1 MLAATP
7 DKELLGR
14 SARSG
19 RTAVGI
25 PLHLAPSKHM
35 NQLLSIFSIAAVAA
49 SLGSCTGQPGKSPA
63 AVHRSTYVMD
73 PHSYARPEEAAAT
86 HLDLD
91 IHVDMKQHRI
101 RGTATYNLKRQG
113 GDSVI
118 FDTDGLAIDK
128 VTLGDGTPAAFT
140 LSAKDSILGQAL
152 RVALPQGA
160 DKVAITY
167 STGAAAKALQWLA
180 PEQTADKKFPFLFTQ
195 GEAILTR
202 TWIPVQDSPGIR
214 ITYNARV
221 TVPKELMAVMSATN
235 PQERSTDGTYT
246 FKMDKP
252 IPPYLIAL
260 AVGDIHF
267 KATGKRTGV
276 YAERSM
282 VDTAAWELA
291 DMEKMVEAAEAL
303 YGPYRWGRYDVII
316 LPPSFPFGGMENP
329 CLTFATPTII
339 AGDRSLTS
347 LIAHEL
353 AHSWSG
359 NLVTN
364 ATWDDF
370 WLNEGFTVYFE
381 HRITEALYG
390 KDYNDMTSLLG
401 YQDLL
406 GTMAEID
413 SGKHAED
420 TALRLK
426 LAGRNPDDG
435 MTDVAYEKGYAF
447 LRVIESKVGR
457 AKFDAF
463 LRGYFEHFSFR
474 GITTDTFKTYISKEL
489 LVPEHVALNMD
500 EWIEKPGLPANLVVP
515 GSGKFKQ
522 VEGEIAHWAQGT
534 PAKSLA
540 TAGWSTFEWM
550 HFLRHLPS
558 GLQKAQMDQLDAAFR
573 FTASGNSEVL
583 AAWLEQCIKNDYEAA
598 YPKLEE
604 FLTTVGRR
612 KFLVPLYAG
621 LMSTPKGRALAMQIY
636 AKARG
641 NYHSVSVNTVD
652 QLLAWKE
659 NKPPVAF

>member
-1 MLAATP
+1 MH
-7 DKELLGR
+7 K
-14 SARSG
+14 
-19 RTAVGI
+19 
-25 PLHLAPSKHM
+25 
-35 NQLLSIFSIAAVAA
+35 
-49 SLGSCTGQPGKSPA
+49 
-63 AVHRSTYVMD
+63 STYVMD
-73 PHSYARPEEAAAT
+73 PHSYARPEEAVAT

-91 IHVDMKQHRI
+91 IHVDMQQHRI
-101 RGTATYNLKRQG
+101 SGTATYDLKRHG

-118 FDTDGLAIDK
+118 FDTDGLAIEK

-140 LSAKDSILGQAL
+140 MGAKDSILGQAL

-160 DKVAITY
+160 DRVSISY
-167 STGAAAKALQWLA
+167 STGAEAKALQWLA
-180 PEQTADKKFPFLFTQ
+180 PEQTADKKSPFLFTQ

-202 TWIPVQDSPGIR
+202 SWIPIQDSPGIR

-235 PQERSTDGTYT
+235 PQERSADGVYS
-246 FKMDKP
+246 FKMDQR
-252 IPPYLIAL
+252 IPSYLIAL

-267 KATGKRTGV
+267 KATGARTGV
-276 YAERSM
+276 YAERGM

-390 KDYNDMTSLLG
+390 KDYNDMTSVLG

-413 SGKHAED
+413 SGKHPED

-426 LAGRNPDDG
+426 LTGRNPDDG
-435 MTDVAYEKGYAF
+435 MTDVAYEKGYAM
-447 LRVIESKVGR
+447 LRLIESKVGR
-457 AKFDAF
+457 PKFDAF
-463 LRGYFEHFSFR
+463 LRGYFEQFSFR
-474 GITTDTFKTYISKEL
+474 SITTDAFKSYINKEL
-489 LVPEHVALNMD
+489 LAPGKIVLDLD
-500 EWIEKPGLPANLVVP
+500 EWIEQPGIPANLIIPV
-515 GSGKFKQ
+515 SDKFNK
-522 VEGEIAHWAQGT
+522 VEAELARWKKGT
-534 PAKSLA
+534 SAKELA
-540 TAGWSTFEWM
+540 TTGWSTFEWM

-558 GLQKAQMDQLDAAFR
+558 GLHKAQMHQLDAAFR
-573 FTASGNSEVL
+573 FTASGNPEVL

-612 KFLVPLYAG
+612 KFLVPLYTEMKA
-621 LMSTPKGRALAMQIY
+621 TPKGHAMALRIY

-641 NYHSVSVNTVD
+641 NYHSVSVGTVD

-659 NKPPVAF
+659 SKPPVAF

>member
-1 MLAATP
+1 MSQFLSILSFTLAALSFGACAPP
-7 DKELLGR
+7 DAL
-14 SARSG
+14 
-19 RTAVGI
+19 
-25 PLHLAPSKHM
+25 PLAGAAPE
-35 NQLLSIFSIAAVAA
+35 I
-49 SLGSCTGQPGKSPA
+49 
-63 AVHRSTYVMD
+63 RYVMD
-73 PHSYARPEEAAAT
+73 PHSYAKPQEAAAT
-86 HLDLD
+86 HLELDLQ
-91 IHVDMKQHRI
+91 VDMEGRRI
-101 RGTATYNLKRQG
+101 SGTATYLLQRQG

-118 FDTDGLAIDK
+118 FDTDGLHIEK
-128 VTLGDGTPAAFT
+128 VTLADGTEAPFAMG
-140 LSAKDSILGQAL
+140 AKDPILGQAL
-152 RVALPQGA
+152 RVALPPGA

-167 STGAAAKALQWLA
+167 STSRDAKALQWLSPA
-180 PEQTADKKFPFLFTQ
+180 QTKDKQFPFLFTQ

-202 TWIPVQDSPGIR
+202 SWIPVQDSPGIR

-221 TVPKELMAVMSATN
+221 SVPRELMAVMSATN
-235 PQERSTDGTYT
+235 PQERSADGMYT
-246 FKMDKP
+246 FTMDKA

-267 KATGKRTGV
+267 KPTGKRTGV

-291 DMEKMVEAAEAL
+291 DMEQMVEAAEAL

-406 GTMAEID
+406 GNMAEID
-413 SGKHAED
+413 SGSHPED
-420 TALRLK
+420 TALKLDLK
-426 LAGRNPDDG
+426 GRNPDDG
-435 MTDVAYEKGYAF
+435 MTDVAYEKGYAM

-457 AKFDAF
+457 PRFDSF
-463 LRGYFEHFSFR
+463 LRGYFDHFAFHS
-474 GITTDTFKTYISKEL
+474 ISTDTFKSYINKEL
-489 LVPEHVALNMD
+489 FVPGQVAMNLD
-500 EWIEKPGLPANLVVP
+500 EWIDKPGIPSNVIVPVSDKFRKVDAEVVRW
-515 GSGKFKQ
+515 GK
-522 VEGEIAHWAQGT
+522 GT
-534 PAKSLA
+534 PAKDLA

-550 HFLRHLPS
+550 HFLRHLPAGQS
-558 GLQKAQMDQLDAAFR
+558 PGRMDELDATFR
-573 FTASGNSEVL
+573 LTASGNSEVL
-583 AAWLEQCIKNDYEAA
+583 AAWLEQCVKNDHERA
-598 YPKLEE
+598 YGKLDE

-612 KFLVPLYAG
+612 KFLVPLYTELKATEKG
-621 LMSTPKGRALAMQIY
+621 LAVALRIY
-636 AKARG
+636 AHARP
-641 NYHSVSVNTVD
+641 NYHSVSVRTID
-652 QLLAWKE
+652 ELLAW
-659 NKPPVAF
+659 NTHKPPASF